1 MVVHT
6 QAGTRFADARSTAYE
21 PTAASRTYYLPM
33 PADGDLDTTPP
44 CSTSLP
50 PRSLDDTVCR
60 AQTDSSTARRR
71 SVLLEPWASLKDL
84 SIPPESVPR
93 RGLEARVVSVEVPA
107 PTSAP
112 TGRLRNRSSR
122 DADRARPTAV
132 SRATGGGARDDRVAY
147 GRTKPR
153 LRADHARRRRP
164 WRFGRRVV
172 PRL

>member
-1 MVVHT
+1 MRAWVAAWSLSHGCCRPPACWVPTPERWATRESSGPWVWPKEMVVHT

-71 SVLLEPWASLKDL
+71 SVLLEPWASLRTCL
-84 SIPPESVPR
+84 SARSLCLGE
-93 RGLEARVVSVEVPA
+93 GLKRE
-107 PTSAP
+107 
-112 TGRLRNRSSR
+112 
-122 DADRARPTAV
+122 
-132 SRATGGGARDDRVAY
+132 
-147 GRTKPR
+147 
-153 LRADHARRRRP
+153 
-164 WRFGRRVV
+164 
-172 PRL
+172 